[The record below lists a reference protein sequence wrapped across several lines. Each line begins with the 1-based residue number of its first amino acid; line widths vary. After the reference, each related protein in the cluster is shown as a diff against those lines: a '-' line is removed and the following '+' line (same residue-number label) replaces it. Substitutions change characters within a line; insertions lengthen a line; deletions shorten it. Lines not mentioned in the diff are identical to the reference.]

1 MKKFIILITILVFCY
16 LLYDLAYYN
25 FGWYIFPKGGETK
38 IISKTD
44 KNNIYLNDKIF
55 DVKGI
60 NLTSSIPG
68 HYDTDYAISYDIYM
82 KWFKQIQE
90 LGANTVRI
98 ASIFNDDFYNAFYD
112 YNKNNPNP
120 LYLIQGINLDEYAL
134 LSHYDGYD
142 NNYYGTLLEKGK
154 TVIDIVHGRKKILIG
169 KDGQGVYKKD
179 ISDWVI
185 SYIVGSSWYDK
196 TIAYTNNKHD
206 DKKNYQ
212 GQFLKTTENA
222 TAYEAMLTRLMD
234 KMLIYEKN
242 KYNQLRTISF
252 INSPETDPITE
263 IPYIISDKENE
274 MDYLKPDYLK
284 YQYNKIINL
293 DISNIE
299 QINDYS
305 GLFAAYNVYSYYPD
319 YLSYEKNYYED
330 TYYSYLEKLNNYH
343 NIPVLITEFGYSTS
357 RGISGLGNSYGSQG
371 GMTEVEQGNAL
382 VKAYNTIKNAGSAGA
397 IVFNWQDSWN
407 ETTWNIIEK
416 VDLNETI
423 YWNDVQSADQGL
435 GLLTFESHIYVDG
448 NLSDWNNINTFIE
461 NDNYK
466 MKIQYDNEYIYFL
479 IEGNTN
485 VPIYIPIDITPKSG
499 SKSGINLTFDKDVDF
514 IICLDDNSKILVQ
527 ERYNVLKAINSY
539 ELDNKN
545 IYANPPLRNSSQFDT
560 INLLLEPFN
569 SSTFSKNYNKS
580 VIFETGKLI
589 MGNSNPYSDEFNS
602 LADYYKDDNKVE
614 LRIPW
619 QILNFSNPSN
629 MMIHDDYYENYGV
642 ENIKINQIYVGIG
655 NEGKINLDS
664 YKLKGWNL
672 LKYNERLKKSYYILQ
687 GEWRQ

>member
-1 MKKFIILITILVFCY
+1 M
-16 LLYDLAYYN
+16 
-25 FGWYIFPKGGETK
+25 
-38 IISKTD
+38 
-44 KNNIYLNDKIF
+44 
-55 DVKGI
+55 
-60 NLTSSIPG
+60 
-68 HYDTDYAISYDIYM
+68 
-82 KWFKQIQE
+82 
-90 LGANTVRI
+90 
-98 ASIFNDDFYNAFYD
+98 
-112 YNKNNPNP
+112 
-120 LYLIQGINLDEYAL
+120 
-134 LSHYDGYD
+134 
-142 NNYYGTLLEKGK
+142 
-154 TVIDIVHGRKKILIG
+154 
-169 KDGQGVYKKD
+169 
-179 ISDWVI
+179 
-185 SYIVGSSWYDK
+185 
-196 TIAYTNNKHD
+196 
-206 DKKNYQ
+206 
-212 GQFLKTTENA
+212 
-222 TAYEAMLTRLMD
+222 
-234 KMLIYEKN
+234 
-242 KYNQLRTISF
+242 
-252 INSPETDPITE
+252 
-263 IPYIISDKENE
+263 
-274 MDYLKPDYLK
+274 
-284 YQYNKIINL
+284 
-293 DISNIE
+293 
-299 QINDYS
+299 
-305 GLFAAYNVYSYYPD
+305 
-319 YLSYEKNYYED
+319 
-330 TYYSYLEKLNNYH
+330 
-343 NIPVLITEFGYSTS
+343 LITEFGYSTS

-569 SSTFSKNYNKS
+569 SSIFSKNYNKS